1 MPKMRTNRGAT
12 ERRIN
17 RYVQGRDREGLEARL
32 DIIEM
37 YRTME
42 QDKRKQEQDPE
53 WRKNNLEYDL
63 RTSKLIAKK
72 CKDES
77 YAQNL
82 YAALC
87 NMRWQKREV
96 MPILKDEYWSC
107 SWRYAGG
114 LIADILEKGDYM
126 DWYCSGIAGGD
137 EPDVYEAGH
146 DLNRKG
152 FVPEGQVTDEIRAD
166 LADLGWQPMEW
177 EDRM

>member
-1 MPKMRTNRGAT
+1 MSKLRTNLTAADSRT
-12 ERRIN
+12 K
-17 RYVQGRDREGLEARL
+17 RYIDRSNKEGRTVTPEYLEMFRTVEQQKRDRER
-32 DIIEM
+32 
-37 YRTME
+37 
-42 QDKRKQEQDPE
+42 DPE
-53 WRKNNLEYDL
+53 WQKNNLEYDL
-63 RTSKLIAKK
+63 RTSETIAVK
-72 CKDES
+72 CKDDR

-87 NMRWQKREV
+87 NMRWQRREV

-114 LIADILEKGDYM
+114 VIADILEKGDYM

-146 DLNRKG
+146 DLKRKG

-166 LADLGWQPMEW
+166 LETLGWQPLEW
-177 EDRM
+177 EERM

>member
-1 MPKMRTNRGAT
+1 MSKLRTNLTAADLRT
-12 ERRIN
+12 K
-17 RYVQGRDREGLEARL
+17 RYIDRSNKEGRLVNLEYLEMFRTVEQQKRDRER
-32 DIIEM
+32 
-37 YRTME
+37 
-42 QDKRKQEQDPE
+42 DPE
-53 WRKNNLEYDL
+53 WQKNNLEYDL
-63 RTSKLIAKK
+63 RTSETIAVK
-72 CKDES
+72 CKDDS

-87 NMRWQKREV
+87 NMRWQRREV

-114 LIADILEKGDYM
+114 VIADIREEGDYM

-146 DLNRKG
+146 DLKRKG

-166 LADLGWQPMEW
+166 LESLGWQPLEW
-177 EDRM
+177 EERI